1 MSTYDREPLD
11 PWRDSNNFP
20 ELQGPAVEAAL
31 ANETLIDERTSL
43 LGNRAYLDDDDDDDT
58 YGDES
63 GDHQERRRG
72 IEIHAS
78 GKFWRDMRIVG
89 PQEAKILV
97 KYSGPLIITYMLQI
111 GLRIVDIWF
120 IGFENAHL
128 NSPYRSSSCSTGH
141 LGATELA
148 AASLGGMFCMITGFA
163 LGWGMTTGKFPLS
176 TCSSPS
182 SHQTHN
188 ISLPPSSHGYTLFA
202 GTHGC
207 DESANGGPDS
217 AARRPYPGMP
227 VCAYL
232 HHLVQR
238 REHPYFPRADSGACR
253 DGSAVYLDYL
263 ASVAAYPGH
272 CVPEEIFAI
281 ARCVPLFVVIM
292 GYPRYRFAP
301 HSPPS
306 ALSHRPHACHNP
318 HSLHRLPLQHP
329 FQHLLPPLPQS
340 GLYRRAT
347 CHFHHLLLHHYRH
360 DPLHPL
366 RDRLPQVLGG
376 LVTRRPQGV
385 GGVLEACMLSGCQ
398 RAHIYDAPHWSIL
411 IIGVPGMLSVSTD
424 WAFEVCAIA
433 AGVLGKTS
441 LAAQSIAVSSNTF
454 LIMIPLY
461 VHTPRVLV
469 FLSPT
474 TRSSYNVFNF
484 PFSQMSIPS
493 SAIAISTAVRTGH
506 NLGALRP
513 NAARVTA
520 WWSVVIAVFVCVTNS
535 SLLIALRYR
544 YARWFTDDTDV
555 IGVVIELVPVVAATQ
570 FCMGR
575 IVAFKHFHL
584 PILHH
589 KSPTGHWR
597 YPLWRPQRLWSAAD
611 RRPAQ
616 YFVLLPSRS
625 PSGSLPVFQVRHGS
639 RRDLVGRLR
648 RRRYQDL
655 WRDARSRIHE
665 LGRRGRTRR

>member
-120 IGFENAHL
+120 I
-128 NSPYRSSSCSTGH
+128 
-141 LGATELA
+141 ELA

-188 ISLPPSSHGYTLFA
+188 ISLPPSSHGYALFA

-385 GGVLEACMLSGCQ
+385 GGVLEAC
-398 RAHIYDAPHWSIL
+398 
-411 IIGVPGMLSVSTD
+411 VSTD

-474 TRSSYNVFNF
+474 TRSLYNVFNF

-570 FCMGR
+570 FCMGIGAILSGVLNGSGR
-575 IVAFKHFHL
+575 QRTVALLNISSYFLLGL
-584 PILHH
+584 PL
-589 KSPTGHWR
+589 GLFLCFR
-597 YPLWRPQRLWSAAD
+597 CD
-611 RRPAQ
+611 M
-616 YFVLLPSRS
+616 
-625 PSGSLPVFQVRHGS
+625 G
-639 RRDLVGRLR
+639 LVGIWWGVFAAGVIKISGEMLVVGYTNWVGEAERAVKR
-648 RRRYQDL
+648 VR
-655 WRDARSRIHE
+655 E
-665 LGRRGRTRR
+665 GRRVGGRQY